1 MVDPLMSNSTVL
13 QDIEANIKNSKELI
27 DLGASVERLKSH
39 RDFKKVIID
48 GYFKDE
54 AVRLVHLKADPNMQT
69 PDRQAS
75 IIRDMDAIG
84 AFASYL
90 NITLVMADRAAQA
103 IEADTL
109 TIAELLEGE
118 EDNG

>member
-1 MVDPLMSNSTVL
+1 MIEN
-13 QDIEANIKNSKELI
+13 DIRQLEANIENAKAMVNIGKSI
-27 DLGASVERLKSH
+27 ERL
-39 RDFKKVIID
+39 RNNPDFKEVVLK
-48 GYFKDE
+48 GYFERE

-75 IIRDMDAIG
+75 IIRDIDAIG

-109 TIAELLEGE
+109 TITELLEGE

>member
-1 MVDPLMSNSTVL
+1 MSNSTVL

-54 AVRLVHLKADPNMQT
+54 AVRLVHLKADPGMQSVT
-69 PDRQAS
+69 SQA
-75 IIRDMDAIG
+75 DLVKQMDAIG
-84 AFASYL
+84 ALNQYFTTALRKASFAAKAL
-90 NITLVMADRAAQA
+90 ADDQETLEELAA
-103 IEADTL
+103 
-109 TIAELLEGE
+109 EGA
-118 EDNG
+118 N